1 MLAQMATQ
9 VVEKKIGDRRGRRVR
24 AGERERER
32 ERDSQR
38 REGKG
43 RQWMRRMG
51 GNARSEV
58 KQDESMNR

>member
-32 ERDSQR
+32 ERETLR
-38 REGKG
+38 GGKEK
-43 RQWMRRMG
+43 G
-51 GNARSEV
+51 GNGCVEWGEMREAR
-58 KQDESMNR
+58 